1 MVIITAKT
9 ITARSATTKS
19 TALIIQRVAGGIT
32 TFEADISIG
41 SSGTLQT
48 LGASLGASLGTSLG
62 SRRNTTRTG
71 PDPGI
76 LLFAIT
82 PPSDMSDTNESY
94 ESNDTNGVR
103 TRLNDARGRAK
114 DAGQETRR
122 YSSIVSWAPP
132 DGHRRKSDAPMP
144 GASIDRLS
152 RNRARGR

>member
-1 MVIITAKT
+1 MVIITAKP

-19 TALIIQRVAGGIT
+19 TVLIIQRVAAGIT
-32 TFEADISIG
+32 TFEADMSIG
-41 SSGTLQT
+41 SRGTLQT

-62 SRRNTTRTG
+62 ARRNTTRTG

-76 LLFAIT
+76 LLFAIA
-82 PPSDMSDTNESY
+82 PPSDMNDTN
-94 ESNDTNGVR
+94 ESNDTNGAS

-152 RNRARGR
+152 RDGARGR